1 MYLGK
6 ILKILVI
13 SIVLFFIL
21 FPIFVLV
28 KYSIS
33 DRESIITGGKYPEPF
48 WPFSVDLEIFN
59 ILFGRKDFLLAGLAS
74 LEIASLTVL
83 FCLVLGAPTAFALVR
98 FKIPGIGVILF
109 FLLSV
114 RLFPDISA
122 VIPVAEQL
130 LRKPFSHLPSVVLVA
145 LAHTLLALPY
155 TIYIAQGVFETI
167 PRDLEEQAQV
177 LGAKRSY
184 AFLRILIPLALPGLA
199 AAAIY
204 TFFLSWN
211 EFIFAYFLMFKETTV
226 SLPVYLL
233 RILSWAPQKNFITAI
248 SLMISVPVIIFTFL
262 VQKYMRTGL
271 TAGAV
276 KQ

>member
-1 MYLGK
+1 MTFGK
-6 ILKILVI
+6 LLKTLVI
-13 SIVLFFIL
+13 LIVLFFIL
-21 FPIFVLV
+21 SPIFVLF

-33 DRESIITGGKYPEPF
+33 DKESIITGGKYPEPL
-48 WPFSVDLEIFN
+48 WPFSVDLEIFKV
-59 ILFGRKDFLLAGLAS
+59 LFGREDFLLAGLAS
-74 LEIASLTVL
+74 LQIAALTVL
-83 FCLVLGAPTAFALVR
+83 FCLLLGTPTAFALAR

-130 LRKPFSHLPSVVLVA
+130 LRKPFSHLPAVVLVA
-145 LAHTLLALPY
+145 LAHTLLSLPY
-155 TIYIAQGVFETI
+155 TVYIAQGIFETI

-184 AFLRILIPLALPGLA
+184 AFWKILIPLALPGLA

-233 RILSWAPQKNFITAI
+233 RILSWAPQKNFIMAI
-248 SLMISVPVIIFTFL
+248 SLVISVPVIIFTFL
-262 VQKYMRTGL
+262 VQKYMRAGL

-276 KQ
+276 K

>member
-1 MYLGK
+1 MRLGK
-6 ILKILVI
+6 LIKTLVI
-13 SIVLFFIL
+13 LIVLFFIL
-21 FPIFVLV
+21 FPIFILV
-28 KYSIS
+28 KYSVS
-33 DRESIITGGKYPEPF
+33 DKESIITGGKYPEPF
-48 WPFSVDLEIFN
+48 WPFSVDMEIFKV
-59 ILFGRKDFLLAGLAS
+59 LFGRKDFLLAGLAS
-74 LEIASLTVL
+74 LEIASLTVF
-83 FCLVLGAPTAFALVR
+83 FCLILGTPTAFALAR

-130 LRKPFSHLPSVVLVA
+130 LRKPFSLLPSVVLVA
-145 LAHTLLALPY
+145 LAHTLLSLPY
-155 TIYIAQGVFETI
+155 TVYIAQGVFETI

-184 AFLRILIPLALPGLA
+184 AFWKILIPLSLPGLA

-233 RILSWAPQKNFITAI
+233 RILSWAPQKNFIMAI
-248 SLMISVPVIIFTFL
+248 SLVISIPVIIFTFL
-262 VQKYMRTGL
+262 VQKYMRAGL

-276 KQ
+276 K

>member
-1 MYLGK
+1 MRVGTV
-6 ILKILVI
+6 LKTLVI
-13 SIVLFFIL
+13 LTVLFFIL
-21 FPIFVLV
+21 FPIFILV

-33 DRESIITGGKYPEPF
+33 DRASIVTGGKYPEPF
-48 WPFSVDLEIFN
+48 WPFSVDLEIFKV
-59 ILFGRKDFLLAGLAS
+59 LFGREDFLLAGLAS
-74 LEIASLTVL
+74 LEIASLTVF
-83 FCLVLGAPTAFALVR
+83 FCLVLGTPTAFALAR

-122 VIPVAEQL
+122 VIPIAEQL
-130 LRKPFSHLPSVVLVA
+130 LRRPFSHLPSVVLVA
-145 LAHTLLALPY
+145 LAHTLLSLPY

-177 LGAKRSY
+177 LGANRSY
-184 AFLRILIPLALPGLA
+184 AFWRILIPLALPGLA

-233 RILSWAPQKNFITAI
+233 RILSWAPQKNFIMAI
-248 SLMISVPVIIFTFL
+248 SLVISVPVIVFTFL
-262 VQKYMRTGL
+262 VQKYMRAGL

-276 KQ
+276 K

>member
-1 MYLGK
+1 MRLGK
-6 ILKILVI
+6 LLRTLIILV
-13 SIVLFFIL
+13 VLFFIL
-21 FPIFVLV
+21 FPIFILV
-28 KYSIS
+28 KYSVS
-33 DRESIITGGKYPEPF
+33 DKESIVTGGKYPEPF
-48 WPFSVDLEIFN
+48 WPFSLDVEIFKV
-59 ILFGRKDFLLAGLAS
+59 LFGRKDFLLAALAS

-83 FCLVLGAPTAFALVR
+83 FCLILGTPTAFALAR

-130 LRKPFSHLPSVVLVA
+130 LRKPFSLLPSVVLVA
-145 LAHTLLALPY
+145 LAHTLLSLPY
-155 TIYIAQGVFETI
+155 TVYIAQGVFETI

-184 AFLRILIPLALPGLA
+184 AFWRILIPLSLPGLA

-211 EFIFAYFLMFKETTV
+211 EFVFAYFLMFQETAV

-248 SLMISVPVIIFTFL
+248 SLLISVPVIIFTFL
-262 VQKYMRTGL
+262 VQKYMRAGL

-276 KQ
+276 K

>member
-1 MYLGK
+1 MYVGK
-6 ILKILVI
+6 ILKILII

-21 FPIFVLV
+21 FPIFVLI
-28 KYSIS
+28 KYSVS

-48 WPFSVDLEIFN
+48 WPFKVDIEIFKV
-59 ILFGRKDFLLAGLAS
+59 LFGRSDFLLAGLAS

-83 FCLVLGAPTAFALVR
+83 FCLILGAPTAFALAR

-109 FLLSV
+109 FLLSI

-155 TIYIAQGVFETI
+155 TIYIVQGVFETI

-184 AFLRILIPLALPGLA
+184 AFWKILIPLALPGLA

-233 RILSWAPQKNFITAI
+233 RILSWAPQKNFITTI

>member
-1 MYLGK
+1 MRFGK
-6 ILKILVI
+6 LIKTLVI
-13 SIVLFFIL
+13 FIVLFFIL
-21 FPIFVLV
+21 FPIFILV
-28 KYSIS
+28 KYSVS

-48 WPFSVDLEIFN
+48 WPFSVDVDIFKV
-59 ILFGRKDFLLAGLAS
+59 LFGRKDFLLAALAS

-83 FCLVLGAPTAFALVR
+83 FCLILGTPTAFALAR
-98 FKIPGIGVILF
+98 FRIPGIGVILF

-130 LRKPFSHLPSVVLVA
+130 LKKPFSLLPSVVLVA
-145 LAHTLLALPY
+145 LAHTLLSLPY
-155 TIYIAQGVFETI
+155 TVYIARGVFETI

-184 AFLRILIPLALPGLA
+184 AFWKILIPLSLPGLA

-211 EFIFAYFLMFKETTV
+211 EFVFAYFLMFTETTV

-248 SLMISVPVIIFTFL
+248 SLAISIPVIIFTFL
-262 VQKYMRTGL
+262 VQKYMRAGL

-276 KQ
+276 K

>member
-1 MYLGK
+1 MRVGTV
-6 ILKILVI
+6 LKTLVI
-13 SIVLFFIL
+13 LIVLFFIL
-21 FPIFVLV
+21 SPIFVLF

-33 DRESIITGGKYPEPF
+33 DKESIITGGKYPEPF
-48 WPFSVDLEIFN
+48 WPFSVDLEIFKV
-59 ILFGRKDFLLAGLAS
+59 LFGREDFLMAGLAS
-74 LEIASLTVL
+74 LQIAALTVL
-83 FCLVLGAPTAFALVR
+83 FCLLLGTPTAFALAR

-130 LRKPFSHLPSVVLVA
+130 LRRPFSHLPAVVLVA
-145 LAHTLLALPY
+145 LAHTLLSLPY
-155 TIYIAQGVFETI
+155 TVYIAQGVFETI

-184 AFLRILIPLALPGLA
+184 AFWKILIPLALPGLA

-233 RILSWAPQKNFITAI
+233 RILSWAPQKNFIMAI
-248 SLMISVPVIIFTFL
+248 SLVISVPVIIFTFL
-262 VQKYMRTGL
+262 VQKYMRAGL

-276 KQ
+276 K

>member
-6 ILKILVI
+6 ILKILII

-48 WPFSVDLEIFN
+48 WPFKVDIEIFKV
-59 ILFGRKDFLLAGLAS
+59 LFGRNDFLLAGLAS

-83 FCLVLGAPTAFALVR
+83 FCLILGAPTAFALAR

-145 LAHTLLALPY
+145 LAHTLLSLPY

-177 LGAKRSY
+177 LGAKKSY
-184 AFLRILIPLALPGLA
+184 AFWKILIPLALPGLA
-199 AAAIY
+199 AAATY

-262 VQKYMRTGL
+262 VQKYMKTGL

>member
-28 KYSIS
+28 KYSVS

-48 WPFSVDLEIFN
+48 WPFKVDIEIFKV
-59 ILFGRKDFLLAGLAS
+59 LFGRSDFLMAGLAS

-83 FCLVLGAPTAFALVR
+83 FCLLLGTPTAFALAR

-109 FLLSV
+109 FLLSI

-130 LRKPFSHLPSVVLVA
+130 LRKPFSHLPSVVLVS
-145 LAHTLLALPY
+145 LAHTLLSLPY

-184 AFLRILIPLALPGLA
+184 AFWRILIPLALPGLA

>member
-1 MYLGK
+1 MRLGK
-6 ILKILVI
+6 LFKILVI

-21 FPIFVLV
+21 FPIFILV

-33 DRESIITGGKYPEPF
+33 DKESIITGGKYPEPF
-48 WPFSVDLEIFN
+48 WPFKVDFEIFK
-59 ILFGRKDFLLAGLAS
+59 ILFGRNDFLMAGLAS
-74 LEIASLTVL
+74 LEIAFLTVL
-83 FCLVLGAPTAFALVR
+83 FCLILGTPTAFALAR

-109 FLLSV
+109 FLLSI

-130 LRKPFSHLPSVVLVA
+130 LRKPFSYLPAVVLVA
-145 LAHTLLALPY
+145 LAHTLLSLPY

-184 AFLRILIPLALPGLA
+184 AFWRILIPLALPGLA

-211 EFIFAYFLMFKETTV
+211 EFIFAYFLMFKQTTV

-248 SLMISVPVIIFTFL
+248 SLLVSVPVIIFTFL
-262 VQKYMRTGL
+262 VQKYMRAGL

-276 KQ
+276 K

>member
-1 MYLGK
+1 MTFGK
-6 ILKILVI
+6 LLKTLVI
-13 SIVLFFIL
+13 LIVLFFIL
-21 FPIFVLV
+21 SPIFVLF

-33 DRESIITGGKYPEPF
+33 DKESIITGGKYPEPL
-48 WPFSVDLEIFN
+48 WPFSVDLEIFKV
-59 ILFGRKDFLLAGLAS
+59 LFGRKDFLLAGLAS
-74 LEIASLTVL
+74 LQIASLTVL
-83 FCLVLGAPTAFALVR
+83 FCLLLGTPTAFALAR

-130 LRKPFSHLPSVVLVA
+130 LRKPFSHLPAVVLVA
-145 LAHTLLALPY
+145 LAHTLLSLPY
-155 TIYIAQGVFETI
+155 TVYIAQGVFETI

-184 AFLRILIPLALPGLA
+184 AFWKILIPLALPGLA

-233 RILSWAPQKNFITAI
+233 RILSWAPQKNFIMAI
-248 SLMISVPVIIFTFL
+248 SLVISVPVIIFTFL
-262 VQKYMRTGL
+262 VQKYMRAGL

-276 KQ
+276 K

>member
-1 MYLGK
+1 MRVGRL
-6 ILKILVI
+6 LKTLVI
-13 SIVLFFIL
+13 LTVLFFIL
-21 FPIFVLV
+21 FPIFILV

-33 DRESIITGGKYPEPF
+33 DKESIITGGKYPEPF
-48 WPFSVDLEIFN
+48 WPFSVDTEIFKV
-59 ILFGRKDFLLAGLAS
+59 LFGREDFLLAGLAS

-83 FCLVLGAPTAFALVR
+83 FCLILGTPTAFALAR

-114 RLFPDISA
+114 RLFPDIAA

-130 LRKPFSHLPSVVLVA
+130 LRRPFSYLPSVVLVA
-145 LAHTLLALPY
+145 LAHTLLSLPY

-184 AFLRILIPLALPGLA
+184 AFWRILIPLALPGLA

-211 EFIFAYFLMFKETTV
+211 EFIFAYFLMFKQTTV

-233 RILSWAPQKNFITAI
+233 RILSWAPQKNFIMAI
-248 SLMISVPVIIFTFL
+248 SLVISVPVIIFTFL
-262 VQKYMRTGL
+262 VQKYMRAGL

-276 KQ
+276 K

>member
-1 MYLGK
+1 MRVGTV
-6 ILKILVI
+6 LKTLVI
-13 SIVLFFIL
+13 LTVLFFIL
-21 FPIFVLV
+21 FPIFILV

-48 WPFSVDLEIFN
+48 WPFSVDVEIFKV
-59 ILFGRKDFLLAGLAS
+59 LFGREDFLLAGLAS

-83 FCLVLGAPTAFALVR
+83 FCLVLGTPTAFALAR

-130 LRKPFSHLPSVVLVA
+130 LRRPFSHLPSVVLVA
-145 LAHTLLALPY
+145 LAHTLLSLPY

-184 AFLRILIPLALPGLA
+184 AFWRILIPLALPGLA

-233 RILSWAPQKNFITAI
+233 RILSWAPQKNFIMAI
-248 SLMISVPVIIFTFL
+248 SLVISVPVIIFTFL
-262 VQKYMRTGL
+262 VQKYMRAGL
-271 TAGAV
+271 TTGAV
-276 KQ
+276 K

>member
-1 MYLGK
+1 MYPGK
-6 ILKILVI
+6 ILKILII

-21 FPIFVLV
+21 FPIFILV
-28 KYSIS
+28 KYSVS

-48 WPFSVDLEIFN
+48 WPFKVEIEIFKV
-59 ILFGRKDFLLAGLAS
+59 LFGRSDFLLAGLAS

-83 FCLVLGAPTAFALVR
+83 FCLLLGTPTAFALAR
-98 FKIPGIGVILF
+98 FKIPVIGGILF
-109 FLLSV
+109 FLLSI

-130 LRKPFSHLPSVVLVA
+130 LRKPFSHLPSVVIVA
-145 LAHTLLALPY
+145 LAHTLLSLPY

-184 AFLRILIPLALPGLA
+184 AFWKILIPLALPGLA

-248 SLMISVPVIIFTFL
+248 SLMISIPVIIFTFL